1 MGFLDAAFLTGTA
14 EDGVDAGD
22 RVGVLRTTFFAGLD
36 LGAALL
42 VFVLTAV
49 FFSAAAATGAT
60 GATGTDADARAG
72 ADGAAWAG
80 VGAVAGFTSAI
91 LVFGSEA

>member
-1 MGFLDAAFLTGTA
+1 MTSLGVVTG
-14 EDGVDAGD
+14 
-22 RVGVLRTTFFAGLD
+22 
-36 LGAALL
+36 ALA
-42 VFVLTAV
+42 TAV
-49 FFSAAAATGAT
+49 GFVDSGAATGAT
-60 GATGTDADARAG
+60 GATGADADADARAG

>member
-1 MGFLDAAFLTGTA
+1 MGSGCAFVTSLGVVTG
-14 EDGVDAGD
+14 
-22 RVGVLRTTFFAGLD
+22 
-36 LGAALL
+36 ALA
-42 VFVLTAV
+42 TAV
-49 FFSAAAATGAT
+49 GFADSGAATGAT
-60 GATGTDADARAG
+60 GADADAR